1 MARVCARTRLTAVDR
16 GWHALT
22 QLTQRHAHV
31 PRRHRVRAVDLGV
44 AASAQ
49 QRGVVA
55 AKHDGRRRGAYVAVH
70 RAVAL
75 RHGGGGNG
83 RNCQAVPPA
92 GGASVVGC
100 ALRCR
105 YNVSIAQ
112 RTPPG
117 PLAAATMKV
126 SVKLS
131 SGDKH
136 DLQVEA
142 SETVAALKQRLAAV
156 ANLPEEQQRLV
167 YKVRASFWLSR
178 PACECSPA
186 CAVHAGA
193 VRRGA
198 CFRTRRLLASTAWR
212 RATSCTP
219 CVAGATPA
227 RSASASLLT
236 ARRPFVRVR
245 GTSGATLDTALTL
258 RAREQRCNAA
268 AQRGASACRAR
279 RGPSGLRWR
288 RSRRRGCV
296 ALPQRKVHTVV

>member
-1 MARVCARTRLTAVDR
+1 VAF
-16 GWHALT
+16 
-22 QLTQRHAHV
+22 RH
-31 PRRHRVRAVDLGV
+31 
-44 AASAQ
+44 
-49 QRGVVA
+49 
-55 AKHDGRRRGAYVAVH
+55 
-70 RAVAL
+70 
-75 RHGGGGNG
+75 GGGNG
-83 RNCQAVPPA
+83 RDCRAVPPA
-92 GGASVVGC
+92 RGVVPFLVGHS
-100 ALRCR
+100 RCR
-105 YNVSIAQ
+105 YNASIAQ

-117 PLAAATMKV
+117 PLAAATMLV
-126 SVKLS
+126 FVKLS

-198 CFRTRRLLASTAWR
+198 CFRTTRLWASTAWR
-212 RATSCTP
+212 RATSSTP
-219 CVAGATPA
+219 CAAGATPA

-245 GTSGATLDTALTL
+245 GTSGATLVTALTL
-258 RAREQRCNAA
+258 RARAQRCNAT
-268 AQRGASACRAR
+268 AQRGSSACRAR
-279 RGPSGLRWR
+279 RGPAGLRWR
-288 RSRRRGCV
+288 RGS
-296 ALPQRKVHTVV
+296 